1 MDDDDAEYMQGSDDE
16 VGQNAEDRR
25 YCPNI
30 YPRTM
35 ALTILTT
42 TTTQTMPAAQILR
55 ICTIQL
61 NVCASWYVLSMT
73 LTTW

>member
-16 VGQNAEDRR
+16 VGQSAK
-25 YCPNI
+25 YASYHPNTC
-30 YPRTM
+30 PRTK
-35 ALTILTT
+35 ASTILTT
-42 TTTQTMPAAQILR
+42 MTTQMLPAAQILR